1 MVLLTLLASAAS
13 AQEPGRGAEIR
24 AAFVYNFAKFVEWP
38 AGSLAAP
45 ATSLRLCAFPGD
57 NKATRLDMIDGREA
71 QGHSI
76 SVQWISSAKQASAC
90 QLLYLTE
97 EDVRRHPQLLPD
109 LLRQPVLTVGE
120 NETFLDQGG
129 MVALFVEQDHV
140 RFSINQ
146 TRARASGLKISARL
160 LQLAR
165 KVE

>member
-1 MVLLTLLASAAS
+1 
-13 AQEPGRGAEIR
+13 
-24 AAFVYNFAKFVEWP
+24 
-38 AGSLAAP
+38 
-45 ATSLRLCAFPGD
+45 
-57 NKATRLDMIDGREA
+57 
-71 QGHSI
+71 
-76 SVQWISSAKQASAC
+76 
-90 QLLYLTE
+90 LLYLTE
-97 EDVRRHPQLLPD
+97 EDVRRHPQLLPG